1 MSTNYYFKAD
11 QNELI
16 GDSPKYFYGLRRT
29 TEGQLYLTRVNQLDQ
44 NDQMEINIA
53 GADEDNYTDFEV
65 GVDFYEGR
73 NVNHD
78 IVYANLKNE
87 QYRWDNRS
95 LLYYVNDNGELVVR
109 INQKYTYPTGI

>member
-44 NDQMEINIA
+44 NDQMEINIS
-53 GADEDNYTDFEV
+53 GDDEDNYTDFEV

-78 IVYANLKNE
+78 IVYANLKHE